1 MSSRKQKIAYQGEPG
16 ANSHLAC
23 RDAYPRM
30 EPLACPTFEDA
41 LAAVKSGEAK
51 LAMIPIENSVAGR
64 VADIHHLLPESGL
77 FIVAEHF
84 ERIRHQLLTLPGV
97 KLGELKT
104 VHSHTMALGQ
114 CRNAIRALKLAPV
127 AEADTAGAARHLRDS
142 QDRTRAVI
150 ASALA
155 AEVYGLKIAKSGIED
170 AEHNTTRFVVLAAKP
185 DHPKAKDG
193 PVITT
198 FIFRVRNVPA
208 ALYKAL
214 GGFATNGVNMTKL
227 ESYQLEG
234 SFNAT
239 MFYADI
245 EGHPDERLVKLAMEE
260 LAFFTSEL
268 RVLGTYKASPFRA
281 DLKSG

>member
-1 MSSRKQKIAYQGEPG
+1 MSAAKRQKIAFQGEPG

-23 RDAYPRM
+23 RDAFPSM
-30 EPLACPTFEDA
+30 EAVPCATFEDA
-41 LAAVKSGEAK
+41 LAAVKDGEAR

-64 VADIHHLLPESGL
+64 VADIHHLLPDSGL
-77 FIVAEHF
+77 FIVGEHF

-97 KLGELKT
+97 RLGNLKT

-114 CRNAIRALKLAPV
+114 CRNAIRVLKLTPV

-155 AEVYGLKIAKSGIED
+155 AEVYGLKIAK
-170 AEHNTTRFVVLAAKP
+170 
-185 DHPKAKDG
+185 AKDG
-193 PVITT
+193 PIITT
-198 FIFRVRNVPA
+198 FVFRVRKVPA

-234 SFNAT
+234 SFN
-239 MFYADI
+239 
-245 EGHPDERLVKLAMEE
+245 
-260 LAFFTSEL
+260 
-268 RVLGTYKASPFRA
+268 
-281 DLKSG
+281 